1 MPFTVD
7 DFHDFIRL
15 IEARPEWRTE
25 LRRLVLTDELLAVP
39 EQLAEL
45 RARSE
50 QQFIALAEAQQ
61 RLEVRLEALAEAQQR
76 TEARLTALAE
86 AQQHTETQLA
96 TLTVQVTTLAEA
108 QQRMETQLVTLTVQV
123 TTLAE
128 AQQHMETQ
136 LVTLTVQVT
145 TLAEAQQHMETQ
157 LATLT
162 VQVTALTRT
171 VQTLVDDVGE
181 LKGQSLE
188 AVYRSKGPAYFSR
201 LLRRPHVL
209 TPDELAALIEDA
221 RDSGVLSE
229 VDARQLYETDL
240 VVRGRRP
247 EDDTEVF
254 LVVEVSWG
262 VGPYDVERAAQRAVL
277 LSHTGLATMA
287 VVAGKRMLPEA
298 ATLAQQTQVWQIT
311 DGQAIPPDAAP
322 ASS

>member
-25 LRRLVLTDELLAVP
+25 LRRLVLTDGLLAVP

-45 RARSE
+45 RAHSE
-50 QQFIALAEAQQ
+50 QQFIALAA
-61 RLEVRLEALAEAQQR
+61 
-76 TEARLTALAE
+76 

-96 TLTVQVTTLAEA
+96 TLTGQVITLTDAQQRTEVRLTALTAAQQRTEMRLTALTEAQQHMGTQLATLTEQVTTLTGQVA
-108 QQRMETQLVTLTVQV
+108 TLTVQV
-123 TTLAE
+123 
-128 AQQHMETQ
+128 
-136 LVTLTVQVT
+136 
-145 TLAEAQQHMETQ
+145 
-157 LATLT
+157 ATLT

-188 AVYRSKGPAYFSR
+188 AAYRSKGPAYFSR

-209 TPDELAALIEDA
+209 TPDELTALIEDA
-221 RDSGVLSE
+221 RDSGALSE

-247 EDDTEVF
+247 EDGTEVF

-262 VGPYDVERAAQRAVL
+262 VGPYDVERAAQRAGL
-277 LSHTGLATMA
+277 FSRAGLATIA
-287 VVAGKRMLPEA
+287 VVAGQRIFPEA
-298 ATLAQQTQVWQIT
+298 AALARQAQVWQIT
-311 DGQAIPPDAAP
+311 DGQAIPPAPAP

>member
-45 RARSE
+45 RAHSE
-50 QQFIALAEAQQ
+50 QQFIALAA
-61 RLEVRLEALAEAQQR
+61 AQQR

-86 AQQHTETQLA
+86 AQQHTESRLA
-96 TLTVQVTTLAEA
+96 SLTGQVTTLTDA
-108 QQRMETQLVTLTVQV
+108 QQRTEARLTALADAQQHTESQLASLTGQV
-123 TTLAE
+123 TTL
-128 AQQHMETQ
+128 TG
-136 LVTLTVQVT
+136 QVT
-145 TLAEAQQHMETQ
+145 TLTGQVT
-157 LATLT
+157 TLT

-209 TPDELAALIEDA
+209 TPDELTALIEDA

-229 VDARQLYETDL
+229 IDARQLYETDL

-247 EDDTEVF
+247 EDGTEVF

-262 VGPYDVERAAQRAVL
+262 VGPHDVERAAQRAVL
-277 LSHTGLATMA
+277 LSRTGLATIA
-287 VVAGKRMLPEA
+287 VVAGQRMLPEA
-298 ATLAQQTQVWQIT
+298 AALARQAQVWQIT
-311 DGQAIPPDAAP
+311 DGQAIPPDP
-322 ASS
+322 VSTSS

>member
-15 IEARPEWRTE
+15 IETRPEWRTE
-25 LRRLVLTDELLAVP
+25 LRRLVLTDVLLAVP

-50 QQFIALAEAQQ
+50 QQFIALS
-61 RLEVRLEALAEAQQR
+61 EAQQR
-76 TEARLTALAE
+76 TEAQVATLTAQVTTLTE
-86 AQQHTETQLA
+86 AQQRTETQVA
-96 TLTVQVTTLAEA
+96 TLTAQVTTLAEA
-108 QQRMETQLVTLTVQV
+108 QQRTETQVATLTGQV
-123 TTLAE
+123 T
-128 AQQHMETQ
+128 
-136 LVTLTVQVT
+136 
-145 TLAEAQQHMETQ
+145 
-157 LATLT
+157 TLT

-181 LKGQSLE
+181 LKGQNLE

-209 TPDELAALIEDA
+209 TPDELTALIEDA
-221 RDSGVLSE
+221 RDSGMLSA
-229 VDARQLYETDL
+229 VDARQLYDTDL

-247 EDDTEVF
+247 EDGTEVF

-262 VGPYDVERAAQRAVL
+262 VGPYDVERAAERAVL
-277 LSHTGLATMA
+277 LSHTGLTAIA
-287 VVAGKRMLPEA
+287 VVAGKRILPEA
-298 ATLAQQTQVWQIT
+298 AALARQTQVWQIA
-311 DGQAIPPDAAP
+311 DGQAIPPDPAP

>member
-25 LRRLVLTDELLAVP
+25 LRRLVLTDGLLAVP

-45 RARSE
+45 RAHSE
-50 QQFIALAEAQQ
+50 QQFIVLADAQQ
-61 RLEVRLEALAEAQQR
+61 HTETQLATLTGQVTTLTDAQQR
-76 TEARLTALAE
+76 TEARLTALAD
-86 AQQHTETQLA
+86 
-96 TLTVQVTTLAEA
+96 
-108 QQRMETQLVTLTVQV
+108 
-123 TTLAE
+123 

-136 LVTLTVQVT
+136 LATLTEQVTTLTGQVATLTVQV
-145 TLAEAQQHMETQ
+145 
-157 LATLT
+157 ATLT

-188 AVYRSKGPAYFSR
+188 AAYRSKGPAYFSR

-209 TPDELAALIEDA
+209 TPDELTALIEDA

-247 EDDTEVF
+247 EDGAEVF

-262 VGPYDVERAAQRAVL
+262 VGPHDVERAAQRAVL
-277 LSHTGLATMA
+277 LSRTGLASIA
-287 VVAGKRMLPEA
+287 VVAGQRILPEA
-298 ATLAQQTQVWQIT
+298 AALARQAQVWQIT
-311 DGQAIPPDAAP
+311 DGQAIPPSPAP

>member
-15 IEARPEWRTE
+15 IETRPEWRTE
-25 LRRLVLTDELLAVP
+25 LRRLVLTNELLAVP

-61 RLEVRLEALAEAQQR
+61 HTETQVVILTGQIATLAEAQQRTETRLTALAEAQQR
-76 TEARLTALAE
+76 TE
-86 AQQHTETQLA
+86 TQVA
-96 TLTVQVTTLAEA
+96 TLTGQVTA
-108 QQRMETQLVTLTVQV
+108 
-123 TTLAE
+123 
-128 AQQHMETQ
+128 
-136 LVTLTVQVT
+136 
-145 TLAEAQQHMETQ
+145 
-157 LATLT
+157 LT

-188 AVYRSKGPAYFSR
+188 AVYRAKGHAYFSR

-209 TPDELAALIEDA
+209 TPDELTTLIEDA

-229 VDARQLYETDL
+229 VDARQLYDTDL
-240 VVRGRRP
+240 VVRGRRL
-247 EDDTEVF
+247 EDGTEVF

-262 VGPYDVERAAQRAVL
+262 VGPYDVERAAERAVL
-277 LSHTGLATMA
+277 LSHTGLTAIA

-298 ATLAQQTQVWQIT
+298 AALARQTQVWQIT
-311 DGQAIPPDAAP
+311 DGQAIPPDPAA

>member
-1 MPFTVD
+1 MPFTGD

-15 IEARPEWRTE
+15 LEARPEWRTE
-25 LRRLVLTDELLAVP
+25 LRRLVLTDGLLAVP

-45 RARSE
+45 RAHSE
-50 QQFIALAEAQQ
+50 QQFIALAD
-61 RLEVRLEALAEAQQR
+61 
-76 TEARLTALAE
+76 

-96 TLTVQVTTLAEA
+96 TLTGQVTTLTDA
-108 QQRMETQLVTLTVQV
+108 QQRTEVRLTALTDAQQHTETQLATLTGQVTTLTGQVATLTVQV
-123 TTLAE
+123 
-128 AQQHMETQ
+128 
-136 LVTLTVQVT
+136 
-145 TLAEAQQHMETQ
+145 
-157 LATLT
+157 ATLT

-188 AVYRSKGPAYFSR
+188 AAYRSKGPAYFGR

-209 TPDELAALIEDA
+209 TPDELTALIEDA

-247 EDDTEVF
+247 EDGAEVF

-262 VGPYDVERAAQRAVL
+262 VGPHDVERAAQRAVL
-277 LSHTGLATMA
+277 LSHTGLATIA
-287 VVAGKRMLPEA
+287 VVAGQRILPEA
-298 ATLAQQTQVWQIT
+298 AALARQAQVWQIT
-311 DGQAIPPDAAP
+311 DGQAIPPAPAP

>member
-15 IEARPEWRTE
+15 IETRPEWRTE
-25 LRRLVLTDELLAVP
+25 LRRLVLTNELLAVP

-61 RLEVRLEALAEAQQR
+61 R

-86 AQQHTETQLA
+86 AQQRTETQ
-96 TLTVQVTTLAEA
+96 V
-108 QQRMETQLVTLTVQV
+108 
-123 TTLAE
+123 
-128 AQQHMETQ
+128 
-136 LVTLTVQVT
+136 
-145 TLAEAQQHMETQ
+145 
-157 LATLT
+157 ATLT

-181 LKGQSLE
+181 LKGQNLE
-188 AVYRSKGPAYFSR
+188 AAYRSKGPVYFSR

-209 TPDELAALIEDA
+209 TPDELTALIEGA
-221 RDSGVLSE
+221 RDRGALSE
-229 VDARQLYETDL
+229 VDARQLYDTDL
-240 VVRGRRP
+240 VVRGRRL
-247 EDDTEVF
+247 EDGTEVF

-262 VGPYDVERAAQRAVL
+262 VGPYDVERAAERAVL
-277 LSHTGLATMA
+277 LSHTGLTALA
-287 VVAGKRMLPEA
+287 VVAGKRILPEA
-298 ATLAQQTQVWQIT
+298 ATLARQTQVWQIT
-311 DGQAIPPDAAP
+311 DGQAIPPDPAP